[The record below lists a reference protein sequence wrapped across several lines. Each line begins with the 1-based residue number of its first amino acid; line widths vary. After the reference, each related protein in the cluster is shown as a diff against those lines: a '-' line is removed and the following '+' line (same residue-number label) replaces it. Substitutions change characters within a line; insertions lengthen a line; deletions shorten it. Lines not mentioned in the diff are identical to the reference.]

1 MENFGKTSSLFFLY
15 NNDFTRKSK
24 IKQKYT
30 QQKNQSKGK
39 EVLNT
44 TLVLT
49 NIMPCRNWYYKL
61 TKAFQKVIT
70 RALLRLTL

>member
-1 MENFGKTSSLFFLY
+1 MKNSGKTSSLFFFY

-30 QQKNQSKGK
+30 QQRNQSKGK

-44 TLVLT
+44 TFVLPD
-49 NIMPCRNWYYKL
+49 IMPCRN
-61 TKAFQKVIT
+61 
-70 RALLRLTL
+70 